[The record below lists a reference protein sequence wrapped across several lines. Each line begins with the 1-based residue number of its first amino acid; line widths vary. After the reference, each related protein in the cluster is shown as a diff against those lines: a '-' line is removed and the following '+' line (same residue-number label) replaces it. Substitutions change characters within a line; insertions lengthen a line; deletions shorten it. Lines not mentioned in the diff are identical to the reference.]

1 MIIRKYCLLL
11 LSVIL
16 FPQAIASN
24 NSNTG
29 IHIVAPGTSSEAS
42 YQQNARNPFSGETQ
56 NITSSMM
63 PPLVIL
69 ENNLLSQEIGKWVT
83 RNGYKL
89 FWNSKKDYR
98 IYNSITLAGKNED
111 EILQELGELFFSENY
126 GLVVKKYQKNRVIV
140 IDEM

>member
-1 MIIRKYCLLL
+1 MVIRKNRLLL
-11 LSVIL
+11 LLAL
-16 FPQAIASN
+16 FLSQAMASN
-24 NSNTG
+24 NSSSDV
-29 IHIVAPGTSSEAS
+29 HMVASGVPSGATH
-42 YQQNARNPFSGETQ
+42 QQTARNPFASETQ
-56 NITSSMM
+56 STASPST
-63 PPLVIL
+63 PSLVIM
-69 ENNLLSQEIGKWVT
+69 ENSLLSQEIGKWVT

-98 IYNSITLAGKNED
+98 VYNSITISGKNDD